1 MVASMLIGGKKNV
14 RRDRFGRKLVVYADR
29 FGRAQNGFA
38 ARGLDR
44 ESVFPIR
51 IVKIGAC
58 PAGKLLSRVVMHTA
72 AKVVE
77 QNRRRMGLYVFIGFD
92 DRSVRKRKGKGKLGR
107 TAVKPQCACGVRF
120 MEFNIR
126 LFIRFFSNFLEGYGV
141 TIQYAVVGIILSLIA
156 GLVIGL
162 TLCLRPAVA
171 TPILRGYITFFRET
185 PLLVQMYLLYYGL
198 PYIGVMIS
206 APVAGLL
213 GIVLNEGAFIAEI
226 IRGGIE
232 ALPAGQR
239 KAALS
244 LGFTE
249 LHSLLRIELP
259 QAFRAIIPSLTNQ
272 VSYILQDTALFTLI
286 TIPELTTVARALN
299 SKYLIPGT
307 AYIGAA
313 IFYIA
318 TFWVIQL
325 LSNALQ
331 RRRKWN

>member
-1 MVASMLIGGKKNV
+1 
-14 RRDRFGRKLVVYADR
+14 
-29 FGRAQNGFA
+29 
-38 ARGLDR
+38 
-44 ESVFPIR
+44 
-51 IVKIGAC
+51 
-58 PAGKLLSRVVMHTA
+58 
-72 AKVVE
+72 
-77 QNRRRMGLYVFIGFD
+77 
-92 DRSVRKRKGKGKLGR
+92 
-107 TAVKPQCACGVRF
+107 

-307 AYIGAA
+307 SYIGAA

>member
-1 MVASMLIGGKKNV
+1 
-14 RRDRFGRKLVVYADR
+14 
-29 FGRAQNGFA
+29 
-38 ARGLDR
+38 
-44 ESVFPIR
+44 
-51 IVKIGAC
+51 
-58 PAGKLLSRVVMHTA
+58 
-72 AKVVE
+72 
-77 QNRRRMGLYVFIGFD
+77 
-92 DRSVRKRKGKGKLGR
+92 
-107 TAVKPQCACGVRF
+107 
-120 MEFNIR
+120 MEFNVK
-126 LFIRFFSNFLEGYGV
+126 LFVRFFSSFLEGYGITV
-141 TIQYAVVGIILSLIA
+141 QYAAIGIVLSLAA

-162 TLCLRPAVA
+162 TLCLRPRIA

-198 PYIGVMIS
+198 PYVGVMIS

-232 ALPAGQR
+232 ALPSGQR

-244 LGFTE
+244 LGFTD
-249 LHSLLRIELP
+249 LQSLLRIELP

-286 TIPELTTVARALN
+286 TIPELTSVARALN

-313 IFYIA
+313 LFYIA
-318 TFWVIQL
+318 TFWVIQIV
-325 LSNALQ
+325 SNGLQ

>member
-1 MVASMLIGGKKNV
+1 
-14 RRDRFGRKLVVYADR
+14 
-29 FGRAQNGFA
+29 
-38 ARGLDR
+38 
-44 ESVFPIR
+44 
-51 IVKIGAC
+51 
-58 PAGKLLSRVVMHTA
+58 
-72 AKVVE
+72 
-77 QNRRRMGLYVFIGFD
+77 
-92 DRSVRKRKGKGKLGR
+92 
-107 TAVKPQCACGVRF
+107 
-120 MEFNIR
+120 
-126 LFIRFFSNFLEGYGV
+126 
-141 TIQYAVVGIILSLIA
+141 
-156 GLVIGL
+156 
-162 TLCLRPAVA
+162 
-171 TPILRGYITFFRET
+171 
-185 PLLVQMYLLYYGL
+185 
-198 PYIGVMIS
+198 MIS